1 MRAVWDFGGLAT
13 GTLALIASQVVD
25 QLPGLPGLSPWLNYG
40 GLGLLAVTLLGL
52 LYREQQRTKE
62 QQEAFALEREKVAAE
77 REKASERYERLT
89 AMLARIHDHQGGE

>member
-62 QQEAFALEREKVAAE
+62 QQEAFALEQESCLGLPNYRRRE
-77 REKASERYERLT
+77 EKS
-89 AMLARIHDHQGGE
+89 QGPVLPRHGHLLQF